1 MISENYRIVPLIDP
15 ADHQVAGKDSPVI
28 DITGARKVTLVVLTG
43 AMTAVQR
50 VTVKVGTASNAV
62 TTDLFAADE
71 TVHVKRTNADI
82 DAANGDLLTN
92 DVALESGQKYW
103 QLLTNNKRMY
113 VQEINGA
120 RLAGWKYLRV
130 NLNASGTEEF
140 TAAIAI
146 IETRY
151 SPAEAMAVA

>member
-1 MISENYRIVPLIDP
+1 MISENYRIVPLFEPKDG
-15 ADHQVAGKDSPVI
+15 QAGDDSTII
-28 DITGARKVTLVVLTG
+28 DISGARKVTLVFLAG
-43 AMTAVQR
+43 AMTNAQR
-50 VTVKVGTASNAV
+50 VTVKVGTALNAV

-71 TVHVKRTNADI
+71 TVHVKRNNANVV
-82 DAANGDLLTN
+82 AAGCDLLTN

-103 QLLTNNKRMY
+103 NLLTTNERMY

-120 RLAGWKYLRV
+120 RLAGYNYLRV
-130 NLNASGTEEF
+130 NLHASGSNEF
-140 TAAIAI
+140 VAAFAI